1 VRKLEEC
8 VPELIAVCADLEEL
22 EKSLRAM
29 GGGAQL
35 KKWKAEVEA
44 WEEDAKKPN
53 PFASK
58 TEHKTVVNV
67 RREMAEEVRKEI
79 DNDELEGLEISDE
92 MHATELI
99 GMGLQLEQL
108 Q

>member
-1 VRKLEEC
+1 
-8 VPELIAVCADLEEL
+8 LEEL
-22 EKSLRAM
+22 EKSIRGM
-29 GGGAQL
+29 GGGDEL
-35 KKWKAEVEA
+35 KAWKAEVEA
-44 WEEDAKKPN
+44 WEEDAKKTN
-53 PFASK
+53 PFALR

-67 RREMAEEVRKEI
+67 RQEMADEVRKEI
-79 DNDELEGLEISDE
+79 DSDELEGLEVSDE